1 MKRAMWWLKMPGND
15 DFFMLG
21 GGSLLELELDG
32 NVVTVAGLLELI
44 LERERIRMAEHGLET
59 TELDV

>member
-1 MKRAMWWLKMPGND
+1 MPGND